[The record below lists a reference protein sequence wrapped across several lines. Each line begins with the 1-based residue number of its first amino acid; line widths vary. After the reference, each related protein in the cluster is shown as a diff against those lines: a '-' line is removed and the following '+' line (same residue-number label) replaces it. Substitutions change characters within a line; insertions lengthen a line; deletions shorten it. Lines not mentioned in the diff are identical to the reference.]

1 MYILCYTQTEFDE
14 ELKDNVTSCYTEQ
27 FESFVQA
34 VERYTVMCGAYKHA
48 VVLANADTEKILKQF
63 GCAPDGKAVAV

>member
-14 ELKDNVTSCYTEQ
+14 KLQDNVTSCYTEK
-27 FESFVQA
+27 FDSFVQA

-48 VVLANADTEKILKQF
+48 VVLADAQNNQILKQF
-63 GCAPDGKAVAV
+63 GCAPEGKAVAV